1 MDKESHFHQKYYF
14 ILKSSI
20 PIVELR
26 LHIFFTKKQE
36 EKFNKNSKVVFAH
49 SSFKNDG
56 YCKEII
62 RFVFFFHLM
71 VHLKQ
76 SLKSRF
82 ILKRKSLESLG

>member
-1 MDKESHFHQKYYF
+1 MSPHFFYK
-14 ILKSSI
+14 I
-20 PIVELR
+20 
-26 LHIFFTKKQE
+26 QE
-36 EKFNKNSKVVFAH
+36 EEIQQKFKVFFVH
-49 SSFKNDG
+49 SSFKNDD
-56 YCKEII
+56 YYKNII